1 MNNEIKNLESILPRN
16 CCAFC
21 THLSFEGPTENYN
34 YNIKCIMLDKE
45 PNPKDY
51 CEYFEPENTKLNTCD
66 LDNLYISFLE
76 TCLRISYSDY
86 LNSIYWKLFK
96 ERVLSEYN
104 YKCSICGSEKN
115 VDVHH
120 LKKNLGRETLN
131 DVIVICNECLPR

>member
-34 YNIKCIMLDKE
+34 YNIKCIILDKE

-96 ERVLSEYN
+96 ERVLSEHN
-104 YKCSICGSEKN
+104 YKCSICGSDKN

-120 LKKNLGRETLN
+120 LKKNLGRETIN
-131 DVIVICNECLPR
+131 DVIVMCNECLSR

>member
-34 YNIKCIMLDKE
+34 YNIKCIILDKE

-86 LNSIYWKLFK
+86 VNSIYWKLFK
-96 ERVLSEYN
+96 ERVLSEHN
-104 YKCSICGSEKN
+104 YKCSICGSDKN

-131 DVIVICNECLPR
+131 DVIVMCNECLSR

>member
-34 YNIKCIMLDKE
+34 YNIKCIILDKE

-96 ERVLSEYN
+96 ERVLSEHN
-104 YKCSICGSEKN
+104 YKCSICGSDKN

-131 DVIVICNECLPR
+131 DVIVMCNECLSR

>member
-86 LNSIYWKLFK
+86 VNSIYWKLFK
-96 ERVLSEYN
+96 ERVLSEHN
-104 YKCSICGSEKN
+104 YKCSICGSDKN

-131 DVIVICNECLPR
+131 DVIVMCNECLSR

>member
-45 PNPKDY
+45 PNQKDY

-76 TCLRISYSDY
+76 TCLRISYNDY

-96 ERVLSEYN
+96 ERVLSEHN
-104 YKCSICGSEKN
+104 YKCSICGSDKN

-131 DVIVICNECLPR
+131 DVIVMCNECLSR

>member
-1 MNNEIKNLESILPRN
+1 MNNEIMNLESILPRN

-34 YNIKCIMLDKE
+34 YNIKCIILDKE

-96 ERVLSEYN
+96 ERVLSEHN
-104 YKCSICGSEKN
+104 YKCSICGSDKN

-131 DVIVICNECLPR
+131 DVIVMCNECLPR